1 MDFDP
6 LWSAYNN
13 GPWPIFACMLA
24 GWSALFGVLAL
35 LFERRTKFARYI
47 ALIALVLSTLL
58 SGFVTV
64 GTFIAFGSQPKGPA
78 VLQLATPFALGT
90 VLFVGF
96 AARLVRGGVR
106 PVPALTTSTLFAS
119 QIGLWLGAYLTWS
132 IRRAAEAS
140 FAEKC
145 SLPSARWG
153 WAFEGQ
159 YLLAV
164 TSSKRALLL
173 MLAPVAIA
181 TVVAIVD
188 GRRHHGQTA
197 DRFMRVIQ
205 GACFLAVVAC
215 AIMAAIPT
223 KPDAHASQCEP
234 VIDAQERISR
244 ALLGA
249 NWGFQNNEAEKGCQ
263 MLRDVQTDLVV
274 VRDAAMRT
282 RFDELMTTK
291 CK

>member
-24 GWSALFGVLAL
+24 AWTALFGAIALA
-35 LFERRTKFARYI
+35 FERRAKFARYV

-58 SGFVTV
+58 AGFVTV
-64 GTFIAFGSQPKGPA
+64 GTFIAFASQPKGPA

-90 VLFVGF
+90 VLFIGF
-96 AARLVRGGVR
+96 AARLVRGER
-106 PVPALTTSTLFAS
+106 PVPALTTAAFFAA
-119 QIGLWLGAYLTWS
+119 QIGLWMGAYITWS
-132 IRRAAEAS
+132 IRKAAESS

-145 SLPSARWG
+145 SLPSPRWG

-173 MLAPVAIA
+173 MLVPAAIA
-181 TVVAIVD
+181 AVVAIVD
-188 GRRHHGQTA
+188 ARRHRGAST
-197 DRFMRVIQ
+197 DRFTRVIQ
-205 GACFLAVVAC
+205 GACVLAALGC
-215 AIMAAIPT
+215 AGMALVPT
-223 KPDAHASQCEP
+223 SPDPHAKQCEP
-234 VIDAQERISR
+234 VIDAQERIGR

-249 NWGFQNNEAEKGCQ
+249 GWALQNNEAEKACQ
-263 MLRDVQTDLVV
+263 VLRDVQTDLVV

-282 RFDELMTTK
+282 RFDELFAK